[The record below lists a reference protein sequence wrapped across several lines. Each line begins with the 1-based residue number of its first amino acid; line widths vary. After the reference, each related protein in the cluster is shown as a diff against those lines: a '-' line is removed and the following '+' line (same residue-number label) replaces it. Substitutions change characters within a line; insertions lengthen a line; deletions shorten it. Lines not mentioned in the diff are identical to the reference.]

1 MLSLFHFRTVYFIAF
16 LILLTTEILIALL
29 VQDTIIRPYIGDLLV
44 VILLYCFIKSFFATP
59 VFTTVIAVLAFAFL
73 VELLQYFNIV
83 QWLGLEHS
91 KAARIIIG
99 SSFEWKD
106 LMAYVAGAAVVI
118 LFERRKQAS

>member
-16 LILLTTEILIALL
+16 LILLTTKILIALF

-91 KAARIIIG
+91 KVARMIIG
-99 SSFEWKD
+99 SAFEWKD
-106 LMAYVAGAAVVI
+106 LLAYVGGAAVII
-118 LFERRKQAS
+118 LFERRKRAS